1 MSITRQP
8 QGIPVGGQF
17 AATAH
22 AEPQITLPAGSSS
35 AEEFVR
41 ERDALRERR
50 DAAKEYAGDL
60 DRLAQRI
67 AIRGAASTI
76 LTEYPDAA
84 TLRIQENADGENQY
98 DVISITAA
106 DGSTLAHVDD
116 GDDWAFHEMTTPN
129 GPSIQEF
136 VYDLDLR
143 DNSWADGIGTI
154 TGGKRD
160 FKSVDIDL
168 HAALNASLPGDPE
181 GS

>member
-1 MSITRQP
+1 MTIARQP
-8 QGIPVGGQF
+8 QGIPAGGQF

-22 AEPQITLPAGSSS
+22 AEPQITLPPGSAS
-35 AEEFVR
+35 AEDFVR

-50 DAAKEYAGDL
+50 DQAKEYAGDL
-60 DRLAQRI
+60 DRLAQRV

-84 TLRIQENADGENQY
+84 TLRISENPDGENQY

-106 DGSTLAHVDD
+106 DGRTLAHVDD
-116 GDDWAFHEMTTPN
+116 GDDWEWQEMTSPN

-136 VYDLDLR
+136 IYDLDLR

-168 HAALNASLPGDPE
+168 HAALSASLPEDPE
-181 GS
+181 LA